1 MVVPVYLVA
10 HQDPQYFRRC
20 VLLDLP
26 QPVWTAVECW
36 LVGHVVDQDEG
47 VGRPVV
53 GLGDAP
59 EPGEDVKPGQPKQ
72 LPNFS
77 ILTSPG
83 QLCPRSAV

>member
-20 VLLDLP
+20 VLLNLP

-59 EPGEDVKPGQPKQ
+59 EPRQGDADVSQ
-72 LPNFS
+72 
-77 ILTSPG
+77 TSTLG
-83 QLCPRSAV
+83 YLS